1 MLDIQFIKK
10 NLEETIFRLKKKKED
25 IEPLINKVLN
35 LDEKRISFQK
45 NLILFKKKLM
55 RIQKK

>member
-25 IEPLINKVLN
+25 IEPLINKVIN

>member
-25 IEPLINKVLN
+25 IEPLINKVIN

-45 NLILFKKKLM
+45 KYVVILDN
-55 RIQKK
+55 